1 MLDRL
6 LDLPRESAW
15 GTFHAKHIF
24 ATFEPAGADGQEAL
38 ASVVH
43 LRQFGFV
50 LGGDDFGEHHSTDG
64 FGVADNE
71 FEAIRGAF
79 YFLQSR
85 QEASLELV
93 LLLFLLLGLGT
104 FLFRGQDA

>member
-6 LDLPRESAW
+6 LDLPDESAC

-24 ATFEPAGADGQEAL
+24 ATFEPAGADGQETL

-50 LGGDDFGEHHSTDG
+50 LGGDDFGEHHSTDR
-64 FGVADNE
+64 FGIADNE
-71 FEAIRGAF
+71 FEAVRSAF
-79 YFLQSR
+79 YLLQSR
-85 QEASLELV
+85 QEASLKLV
-93 LLLFLLLGLGT
+93 LLLFLLLCLRAL
-104 FLFRGQDA
+104 LF